1 MKDFVTSVKKLLKQ
15 AVECSRRS
23 KCEGYRISSIGEEI
37 VQANVI
43 RKRVKGEGIGVRR
56 DG

>member
-1 MKDFVTSVKKLLKQ
+1 VKDFVTSVKKLLKQ